1 MERCGD
7 AGVSGNDSSDSEQGS
22 ELVKEDASCVVDR
35 VCVAVLNDGFENFR
49 DDGCG
54 HSCDLRLRSL
64 RGERQVLSEL
74 GFVSGLYLG
83 EDFREGGCVAACFV
97 DCDERHSEWLVQV
110 HWAVDC
116 LDVGLVCH
124 ASCVSVQFDHG
135 GLNVDHFVSSFG
147 QDGVVQD
154 LRCDFQRC
162 LMSSD
167 EVVVDSSA
175 DVEEPCAVLEL
186 DGLDDSLSEGFQV

>member
-1 MERCGD
+1 MMDADTPAICACGVCGASDRSSPNLALYRDCISERIS
-7 AGVSGNDSSDSEQGS
+7 AREAAWLPVS
-22 ELVKEDASCVVDR
+22 LIVM
-35 VCVAVLNDGFENFR
+35 
-49 DDGCG
+49 
-54 HSCDLRLRSL
+54 
-64 RGERQVLSEL
+64 RGIL
-74 GFVSGLYLG
+74 
-83 EDFREGGCVAACFV
+83 
-97 DCDERHSEWLVQV
+97 EWLVQV